1 VPSGRIAFWEDPL
14 FDLLFQRGPDGLL
27 YLEWLLSGLGWT
39 LALAFFGWWFAFA
52 IGIVVGVSRTRRGTL
67 ARPIGRAYV
76 ELFRNVPLL
85 VQLFLWYFVLP
96 EIIPAAAGN
105 WLKQMPPPWGAFAP
119 ALFCLSFY
127 TAARV
132 AEQVRAGI
140 EALPQGQSEA
150 AAALGLRPGLTYR
163 LVLIPQALRMIV
175 PSLTSEVM
183 GIYKN
188 TSVALTI
195 GVIELTAAARQI
207 SEATFQTFAAF
218 AWATMIYLALALVA
232 YQLMIVIDRR
242 LQIPGL
248 APVRVPQR
256 RRRRLWT
263 FQFGAQRRAG
273 GVS

>member
-1 VPSGRIAFWEDPL
+1 M
-14 FDLLFQRGPDGLL
+14 FDLLFERGPDGLL
-27 YLEWLLSGLGWT
+27 YIEWLLSGLGWT

-67 ARPIGRAYV
+67 ARPLARAYV
-76 ELFRNVPLL
+76 ELFRNIPLL

-96 EIIPAAAGN
+96 EVIPAAAGT
-105 WLKQMPPPWGAFAP
+105 WLKQMPPPWGAFVP
-119 ALFCLSFY
+119 ALACLSFY

-150 AAALGLRPGLTYR
+150 AAALGIRPTLAYR
-163 LVLIPQALRMIV
+163 LVIIPQALRMIV

-218 AWATMIYLALALVA
+218 AWATVIYLALALVA
-232 YQLMIVIDRR
+232 YRLMIVIDRKLR
-242 LQIPGL
+242 IPGL
-248 APVRVPQR
+248 TSVRASAR
-256 RRRRLWT
+256 RRGAWHWLNLGGLRRV
-263 FQFGAQRRAG
+263 R